1 MEIEMGTIGSC
12 FYKEV
17 RQNRRSEYKVP
28 FPWVK
33 KKRKKKMKIG
43 IYTNALNNPL
53 AFREEILELLQ
64 IVL

>member
-1 MEIEMGTIGSC
+1 MEIQMGTIGSC

-17 RQNRRSEYKVP
+17 RQNRGSEYKVA

-33 KKRKKKMKIG
+33 KKKKMKIG
-43 IYTNALNNPL
+43 IYTNALNNQL